1 MRLDINLASQPFE
14 DARGFWLRWGGAV
27 VLAGIV
33 TLALLSLAVSGFVY
47 ARKDRERI
55 SQLKS
60 QIAERDQERTKA
72 EAFLNL
78 PANRDTRDKSQFL
91 NALIQRKAFSWT
103 KVFEELESVMPPR
116 LHVVA
121 IRPEMSPGNQLE
133 LKLVVAGE
141 SRERALDL
149 VRKMEASEHFQQTQI
164 TQEQQLSGIGGDNVT
179 FDISALYVPEVSKG
193 SMNECQTC
201 AKPDAK

>member
-1 MRLDINLASQPFE
+1 MRLDINLATHPYE
-14 DARGFWLRWGGAV
+14 DPRGFWLRWGGAV

-103 KVFEELESVMPPR
+103 KVFEELERVMPPR

-121 IRPEMSPGNQLE
+121 IRPEMTPGNQLE

-179 FDISALYVPEVSKG
+179 FDISALYVPELSKG

>member
-27 VLAGIV
+27 ALAGIV
-33 TLALLSLAVSGFVY
+33 TVALLALAVSGFVY

-60 QIAERDQERTKA
+60 QIAERDQERAKA

-91 NALIQRKAFSWT
+91 NGLIQRKAFSWT
-103 KVFEELESVMPPR
+103 KVFEELERVMPPR

-133 LKLVVAGE
+133 IKLVVAGE

-149 VRKMEASEHFQQTQI
+149 VRKMEGSEHFQQTQI
-164 TQEQQLSGIGGDNVT
+164 TQEQQQTGVPGDNVS
-179 FDISALYVPEVSKG
+179 FDISALYVPETSKG
-193 SMNECQTC
+193 SVGVCQTC
-201 AKPDAK
+201 GKHAEK